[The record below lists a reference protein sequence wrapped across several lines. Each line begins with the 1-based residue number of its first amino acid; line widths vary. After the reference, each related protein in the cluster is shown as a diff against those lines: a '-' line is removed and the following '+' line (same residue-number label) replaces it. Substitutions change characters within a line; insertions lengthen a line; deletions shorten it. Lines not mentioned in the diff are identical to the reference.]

1 MCFSGN
7 GALFSDKFTLCVL
20 FVLVLTEIMI
30 VVVAIVLSF
39 IVFGKVKE
47 SREFLGSPPLV

>member
-7 GALFSDKFTLCVL
+7 GALYSEKFTLCVL
-20 FVLVLTEIMI
+20 SVLVLTEIMI

-39 IVFGKVKE
+39 IIFGKVKG
-47 SREFLGSPPLV
+47 SREF